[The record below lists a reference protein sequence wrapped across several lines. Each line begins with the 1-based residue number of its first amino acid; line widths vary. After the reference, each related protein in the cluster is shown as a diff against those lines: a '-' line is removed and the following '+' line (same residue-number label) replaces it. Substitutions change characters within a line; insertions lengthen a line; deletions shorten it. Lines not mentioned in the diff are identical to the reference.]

1 MCNALHLDQLVF
13 DVAQAHSLRLPVLLR
28 LEVGPVVLQR

>member
-1 MCNALHLDQLVF
+1 MGNSLHLDQLVF
-13 DVAQAHSLRLPVLLR
+13 NVALAHSLLLPALR

>member
-1 MCNALHLDQLVF
+1 MCNSLHLDQLVLF
-13 DVAQAHSLRLPVLLR
+13 DVAQAHSLLLPALR